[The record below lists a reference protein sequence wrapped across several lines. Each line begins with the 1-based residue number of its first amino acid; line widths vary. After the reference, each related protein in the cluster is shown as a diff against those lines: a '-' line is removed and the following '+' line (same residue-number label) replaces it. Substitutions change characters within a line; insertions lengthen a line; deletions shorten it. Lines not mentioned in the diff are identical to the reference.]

1 MHEEGGH
8 APSSLADDVLDG
20 ARDRLAV
27 HHDFVGCQVLVPEV
41 SRNPTQKP
49 ADGESNDGREVV
61 DSLRVISEECRPPEP
76 SLRDP
81 LSDDVVKHASDGK
94 ATFVESRVL
103 RIRHPEDVVDC

>member
-1 MHEEGGH
+1 MHR
-8 APSSLADDVLDG
+8 PRLLTTSDG

-49 ADGESNDGREVV
+49 ADGESNVSAKNADHPN
-61 DSLRVISEECRPPEP
+61 L
-76 SLRDP
+76 P
-81 LSDDVVKHASDGK
+81 LSPLRTSSNTHLMARRR
-94 ATFVESRVL
+94 FESRVL